1 MTIKAAFWPMGGGA
15 VREPFDPNQVLIE
28 KTGPNTYSGILP
40 AGIYDLIIAGG
51 GGEGRS
57 WNFGGVIFHNAGG
70 SGAAWEGQFYNPTEQ
85 QITLYAGNVMEDS
98 FLDLGGVRMIT
109 AGKGGNY
116 SGGST
121 GQPGDGGIISVNGAL
136 QIIQQRKAQNGNRG
150 SRGSTGTNP
159 TASVC
164 SIYNWGQGSWGYASE
179 ANWVAGGVR
188 LQYLRRK

>member
-1 MTIKAAFWPMGGGA
+1 MPVMSW
-15 VREPFDPNQVLIE
+15 
-28 KTGPNTYSGILP
+28 KTV
-40 AGIYDLIIAGG
+40 
-51 GGEGRS
+51 
-57 WNFGGVIFHNAGG
+57 FF
-70 SGAAWEGQFYNPTEQ
+70 
-85 QITLYAGNVMEDS
+85 
-98 FLDLGGVRMIT
+98 DLGGIRMIT

-150 SRGSTGTNP
+150 SRGSTGTSP

-179 ANWVAGGVR
+179 ANWVAGGTR
-188 LQYLRRK
+188 LQYLRLK

>member
-1 MTIKAAFWPMGGGA
+1 MGIRSAFSPMSK
-15 VREPFDPNQVLIE
+15 RQDPFQPNQVLLE
-28 KTGPNTYSGILP
+28 RTGPYTYSNILP
-40 AGIYDLIIAGG
+40 RGIYDLIIAGG

-70 SGAAWEGQFYNPTEQ
+70 SGAAWEGQFYNPVKQPVTF
-85 QITLYAGNVMEDS
+85 YSGNVMEDS
-98 FLDLGGVRMIT
+98 FFDSNGGRMIT
-109 AGKGGNY
+109 AGRGGNY

-136 QIIQQRKAQNGNRG
+136 TVVQQRKAQNGNRG
-150 SRGSTGTNP
+150 SRGSTGTSP
-159 TASVC
+159 TVSVC